1 MVSRAPE
8 LWFGIDTMG
17 RRVLVIMTCENVLPV
32 LFPVLT
38 EVKGTDGAYV
48 EAVFNFFEVLPGE
61 VHALELIQ
69 E

>member
-1 MVSRAPE
+1 
-8 LWFGIDTMG
+8 MG
-17 RRVLVIMTCENVLPV
+17 RRVLVVMTCEDVLPV

-38 EVKGTDGAYV
+38 EVKGTDGADV